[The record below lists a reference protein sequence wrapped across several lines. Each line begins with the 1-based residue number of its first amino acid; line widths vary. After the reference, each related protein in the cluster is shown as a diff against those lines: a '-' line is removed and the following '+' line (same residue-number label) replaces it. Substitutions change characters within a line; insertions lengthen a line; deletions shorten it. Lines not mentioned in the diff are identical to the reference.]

1 MFYFKDSEYPN
12 SETKTGTTGSFI
24 KYVEKHSCYKVAEKL
39 LLALAEKNKECAVE
53 IFPPKRKKKSSVD
66 FYFEEIELSEEEI
79 NAFKLLGKDKNVL
92 LEKTPVIIELHFMYK
107 SDDRKEDALALII
120 RKYRYIG
127 YNAEKCS
134 YSATPVSTLKK
145 MKQAGYRTGIAIQI
159 CDKETS
165 WKSCQERYE
174 KMKETNPL
182 LARAVDKAHHNL
194 VIRQLPE
201 TIKSVYESGFA
212 DSLEIYERF
221 PKDGTFAVRKIFSSE
236 DGKPLDVKMIED
248 VLEGR
253 ANHNKKTRELDSGFE
268 R

>member
-1 MFYFKDSEYPN
+1 MNFIVGELNCSEQEFSEKVKKVWKDIVEDDPFISAAQESP
-12 SETKTGTTGSFI
+12 EGFVLGGQPGAGKTTLTNMLS
-24 KYVEKHSCYKVAEKL
+24 ARL
-39 LLALAEKNKECAVE
+39 NKN
-53 IFPPKRKKKSSVD
+53 IISISGDD
-66 FYFEEIELSEEEI
+66 FRPYHPHFEEIQSLYKEESPKYTSKFSGRMTEDLIDKAVSE
-79 NAFKLLGKDKNVL
+79 
-92 LEKTPVIIELHFMYK
+92 
-107 SDDRKEDALALII
+107 
-120 RKYRYIG
+120 KYNIVVEGTFRT
-127 YNAEKCS
+127 
-134 YSATPVSTLKK
+134 SATPVSTLKK

-174 KMKETNPL
+174 KMKETNPV
-182 LARAVDKAHHNL
+182 LARAVDKAHHDL

-253 ANHNKKTRELDSGFE
+253 ADYNKMP
-268 R
+268 

>member
-1 MFYFKDSEYPN
+1 MEKAIF
-12 SETKTGTTGSFI
+12 FI
-24 KYVEKHSCYKVAEKL
+24 GL
-39 LLALAEKNKECAVE
+39 GIFCAV
-53 IFPPKRKKKSSVD
+53 IGLQLGLHNSDIRKLKNEVKG
-66 FYFEEIELSEEEI
+66 LRSENE
-79 NAFKLLGKDKNVL
+79 AFKFCFKKLGF
-92 LEKTPVIIELHFMYK
+92 VIG
-107 SDDRKEDALALII
+107 S
-120 RKYRYIG
+120 
-127 YNAEKCS
+127 
-134 YSATPVSTLKK
+134 PVSTLKK

-201 TIKSVYESGFA
+201 TIKAVYESGFA